1 MRESITPHNLK
12 KPEDLEE
19 TQRMPRPR
27 LVVDNTRLGDT
38 IEVPIPKAE
47 SREKLRLNYAGRS
60 LVHEG
65 HPDRNEDAMLFDEE
79 NRTFGV
85 FDGMGGHDGGDIASR
100 TAEEY
105 FSAHAGELK
114 DGGNIKFAEQAL
126 KHMMM
131 GAHQA
136 VLERRIKTEG
146 SKMGTTATVLKFYTD
161 EEGKTW
167 ALIASVGDSRVYRAE
182 EDGTLS
188 QLSEDDDTLVKFFPN
203 PEERM
208 LVAKKIA
215 NATSTDGFSDLE
227 LAAFKNR
234 NVISAALGER
244 IENLK
249 IISVPAE
256 RGDRFLL
263 TSDGVH
269 DNLTTDKISET
280 VRTSGSPENI
290 ARNLINKSREHSR
303 TGQFRAKPDDMSAV
317 FVEIE

>member
-19 TQRMPRPR
+19 TQRIPRPR
-27 LVVDNTRLGDT
+27 LVVDNTHLGDT
-38 IEVPIPKAE
+38 LEVPMPKTE
-47 SREKLRLNYAGRS
+47 NREALRLNYAGGS

-65 HPDRNEDAMLFDEE
+65 HPDRNEDAMLLDEE

-105 FSAHAGELK
+105 FSKHAEDMK
-114 DGGNIKFAEQAL
+114 DGGNVEFAKQAL

-136 VLERRIKTEG
+136 VLERRLKTPG
-146 SKMGTTATVLKFYTD
+146 SKMGATATVLKFYTD
-161 EEGKTW
+161 EAGKTW

-182 EDGTLS
+182 EDGNVS
-188 QLSEDDDTLVKFFPN
+188 QVSEDDDTLKNFFPD
-203 PEERM
+203 PEEHKAA
-208 LVAKKIA
+208 AKKIA
-215 NATSTDGFSDLE
+215 NATSTNGFNDIE
-227 LAAFKNR
+227 LAAFNNR
-234 NVISAALGER
+234 NVISAALGTRVES
-244 IENLK
+244 LK
-249 IISVPAE
+249 IIAVPAE

-269 DNLTTDKISET
+269 DNLTTDKILEI
-280 VRTSGSPENI
+280 VRESQSPENI

-303 TGQFRAKPDDMSAV
+303 SGQFRAKPDDMTAL
-317 FVEIE
+317 FVEIK